1 MNGSLRHR
9 VGSIVIVVGTVVGL
23 LSSAL
28 AGPKRPDASETSH
41 DPNLP
46 RWGPYSNAYLGVSH
60 IPDLASGMR
69 FDITVFAGPHTTST
83 PDVPNAAL
91 NTGFVAWEAAP
102 DLSYHAYRQ
111 KLDGK
116 LVYAEIAFADLDPS
130 SSSRLIRVDLVNGG
144 ARTRTLTLNLLAS
157 MQLPNRSPG
166 SVLTPRRIVRASVPT
181 GGAWVSGVHYRAH
194 RRAVPSPKD
203 RLVYDGW
210 LRGEIR
216 EDGLVDGRA
225 LRMAADDLASYAV
238 PVGADVAVLRYR
250 SKTAVAL
257 AGAGAVSLP
266 AAPDGGTWTMPLA
279 TGARTLT
286 LRPAGAM
293 DLEGIAFV
301 PASAVSGV
309 TFPAEDAD
317 TRPDM
322 VKGPVPQSLLLK
334 YRQADV
340 WYGLRWFKPGARIRE
355 FRNGTLDFF
364 FARRSHSK
372 TMTVAQGN
380 GRGHYAN
387 LLFGG
392 TSVPSGGTETIW
404 ALVTTGTRE
413 SVERALAAQSDVAVL
428 ERAWARMKVRA
439 ATPEPLPAGRRFR
452 LARQLIGANL
462 LMNVVYPVYTQNQYI
477 RHFTPGKWWD
487 SLYTWD
493 SGFIGIGMAD
503 IAPQLS
509 ADVLRAYT
517 TPPGAQSAF
526 VHHGTPLPVQH
537 HQYLE
542 LWNRTQDRHM
552 LAANYPRLRQ
562 YYEFLLGRIEG
573 STFASLPSGLLKSW
587 DYFYNSGGWD
597 DLPPQ
602 MRVHTAKLQARAAP
616 MVTTAHAIRAAKT
629 LRMAALEL
637 GRVHDVVQYDA
648 DIAALANAVQAN
660 AWDPAAGYFGY
671 VLHDAAGH
679 PVELLRTA
687 DGENWNRTLDGVQPL
702 IAGITT
708 PDQTRAILANLRD
721 PAKLLSP
728 IGLTAVDR
736 SASYYRPDGYWNGT
750 VWFPHQWFVWK
761 ALLDQGE
768 GGFAW
773 QIART
778 ALEVYQTEADTSWG
792 SAEHFEIATGQ
803 GAGWHQFSGLSSP
816 VANWFQT
823 YFVPGQLSTGY
834 DIWVKSKSVRLDRRG
849 MTAQLAIH
857 SARNNGV
864 VSVVA
869 TVAPDQRYHAT
880 WNGRAVEATLIH
892 NGAYEIRIPLS
903 EARHGRLDIKPEQA
917 SRHRNPGEQAL
928 ARSLALQPHQEPI
941 EHQKC
946 HGSGGGRGC

>member
-1 MNGSLRHR
+1 MKAILGRR
-9 VGSIVIVVGTVVGL
+9 VGRAVIVASAVVGL
-23 LSSAL
+23 ASSVL
-28 AGPKRPDASETSH
+28 AGPKRPDSPGANESSH

-83 PDVPNAAL
+83 PDVPNASL

-116 LVYAEIAFADLDPS
+116 QVYAEIAFAEMGPAS
-130 SSSRLIRVDLVNGG
+130 GSRLIRVDLINGG
-144 ARTRTLTLNLLAS
+144 ARARTLTLNLLAS
-157 MQLPNRSPG
+157 MQLPNRAPG
-166 SVLTPRRIVRASVPT
+166 SVLTPRRILRASVPK
-181 GGAWVSGVHYRAH
+181 GGSWVSGVHYRAH
-194 RRAVPSPKD
+194 RRARSTPSD

-225 LRMAADDLASYAV
+225 LRMAAGDRATYAV
-238 PVGADVAVLRYR
+238 PAGTDIAVLRYR
-250 SKTAVAL
+250 AKAQVAL
-257 AGAGAVSLP
+257 AGNGVASLP
-266 AAPDGGTWTMPLA
+266 AAPDGGTWTMPL
-279 TGARTLT
+279 TRGARTLT
-286 LRPAGAM
+286 LNPAGAI

-301 PASAVSGV
+301 PASASAV

-340 WYGLRWFKPGARIRE
+340 WYGVRWFRPGARIRE

-364 FARRSHSK
+364 FPRRSHSK
-372 TMTVAQGN
+372 TMTVAQGD
-380 GRGHYAN
+380 GRGHYTN

-392 TSVPSGGTETIW
+392 TPVPAGGTETIW
-404 ALVTTGTRE
+404 AVVTTGTRDAVAR
-413 SVERALAAQSDVAVL
+413 SLGVHSDVAML
-428 ERAWARMKVRA
+428 ERAWARGKAQA
-439 ATPEPLPAGRRFR
+439 AIPDPLPAGRRFT
-452 LARQLIGANL
+452 LARQLIGANM
-462 LMNVVYPVYTQNQYI
+462 LMNVVYPVYTQDQFI

-503 IAPQLS
+503 VAPRLS

-526 VHHGTPLPVQH
+526 IHHGTPLPVQH
-537 HQYLE
+537 HHYLE
-542 LWNRTQDRHM
+542 LWNRTQDRHV
-552 LAANYPRLRQ
+552 LAANYPRLHQ

-602 MRVHTAKLQARAAP
+602 VRVHAAKLQSRAAP

-629 LRMAALEL
+629 LRMAAIEL
-637 GRVHDVVQYDA
+637 GQACHVVQYDA
-648 DIAALANAVQAN
+648 DIAQLANAVQAN
-660 AWDPAAGYFGY
+660 AWDPATGYFGY
-671 VLHDAAGH
+671 VLHDAAGR
-679 PVELLRTA
+679 PEGLLRTP

-721 PAKLLSP
+721 PAKLSSP
-728 IGLTAVDR
+728 IGLTAVDQ

-768 GGFAW
+768 GDFAW

-778 ALEVYQTEADTSWG
+778 ALEAYQAEADMSWA

-803 GAGWHQFSGLSSP
+803 GTGWHQFSGLSSP
-816 VANWFQT
+816 IASWFHA
-823 YFVPGQLSTGY
+823 YFVPGRLSTGY
-834 DIWVKSKSVRLDRRG
+834 DIWVRSKSLRPHMRG

-857 SARNNGV
+857 SARNDGFI
-864 VSVVA
+864 SVVA

-880 WNGRAVEATLIH
+880 WNGRAVEATMIH

-903 EARHGRLDIKPEQA
+903 EARHGRLDIKLE
-917 SRHRNPGEQAL
+917 
-928 ARSLALQPHQEPI
+928 
-941 EHQKC
+941 
-946 HGSGGGRGC
+946 